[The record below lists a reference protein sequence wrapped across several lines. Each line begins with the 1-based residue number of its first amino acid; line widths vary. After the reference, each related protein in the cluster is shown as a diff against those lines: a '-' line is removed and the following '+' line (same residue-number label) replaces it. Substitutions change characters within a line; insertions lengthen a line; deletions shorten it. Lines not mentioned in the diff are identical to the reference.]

1 MDLLDIIKPILLG
14 FCVFIVKI
22 IIITSSLYH
31 HFAPVGTL
39 DLIRTKAKYSFYHH
53 CKGAI

>member
-1 MDLLDIIKPILLG
+1 MDLLDMIKPILLG
-14 FCVFIVKI
+14 FCVFMVKI

-39 DLIRTKAKYSFYHH
+39 DLIRTERLHWWNA
-53 CKGAI
+53 